1 MSNGSRDPA
10 KDPAVVKKM
19 ARLMMQGAVMLA
31 ERCPICGLP
40 LFRLKSG
47 DVVCP
52 VHGKIIVVSDEE
64 QADEIR
70 LDYTIRMVEHYAAS
84 KVKSLIG
91 EGSPDEILDWLKV
104 IEAVE
109 RIKQLRRPQEEKR
122 AETSKKRG

>member
-1 MSNGSRDPA
+1 MSNGGRDPA

-40 LFRLKSG
+40 LFRLRSG

-52 VHGKIIVVSDEE
+52 VHGKVIVVSDEE

-91 EGSPDEILDWLKV
+91 EGSPSEILDWLKV

-109 RIKQLRRPQEEKR
+109 RIKQLRRPTVEK
-122 AETSKKRG
+122 AAKTPKKRG